1 MPEVFEAP
9 ETLRMWLRSEGSETS
24 CSGTVVEV
32 ELEEY
37 LRYVIPHE
45 WYASWHEQS
54 LMAGA
59 TAARSYATWWVLAG
73 GKYDCADVCDT
84 SYTQNYGETT
94 DERTD
99 AAILATAGSFI
110 MDSGDV
116 VFAEYSAENGDPT
129 EYGVSEPHCTG
140 EARYGHGRGL
150 CQWGSQRWANDGKDH
165 GWMAD
170 HYYLGATLLGPLIAE
185 RLDDAGTLG
194 MESGEVLTVE
204 LMWENQ
210 GSLAWSEGTLHLQTL
225 GPEGRTSEFSATWE
239 SLNRAASL
247 EDDVRPGEV
256 GILALTLV
264 APEVEEEQRFD
275 EQLGLYSS
283 DLDAWVPDDGVV
295 DLVIKVYPAGEL
307 PDSGIWEDTGRR
319 DPAALPGRDDA
330 EDKAGCSCGGG
341 AAGTLLGLPWL
352 LWGLWR
358 RRA

>member
-1 MPEVFEAP
+1 
-9 ETLRMWLRSEGSETS
+9 
-24 CSGTVVEV
+24 
-32 ELEEY
+32 
-37 LRYVIPHE
+37 
-45 WYASWHEQS
+45 
-54 LMAGA
+54 
-59 TAARSYATWWVLAG
+59 
-73 GKYDCADVCDT
+73 
-84 SYTQNYGETT
+84 
-94 DERTD
+94 
-99 AAILATAGSFI
+99 
-110 MDSGDV
+110 
-116 VFAEYSAENGDPT
+116 
-129 EYGVSEPHCTG
+129 
-140 EARYGHGRGL
+140 L

-247 EDDVRPGEV
+247 EDDIRPGEV

-319 DPAALPGRDDA
+319 DPAALPGKDDA